1 MDETLSIKQD
11 LLNRSRDW
19 PVYGL
24 YGLNLASDFP
34 FQSRLAERTGGPDLF
49 FRLAD
54 EPPVTGWEKEEPAFA
69 SSPKLDGVEESLI
82 YVYRQDGYDVLRFTG
97 VADYYL
103 WPEGIVCHLLDPAY
117 EQLVEIRLLGDT
129 FALWLEL
136 QGIPALHASAVVVE
150 GRAAVFLATNSGGKS
165 SLAASLM
172 QVGWPL
178 LTDDILPLERRDEIF
193 LGRSGYPQMRMWP
206 DQARHFL
213 GHYKDLDIV
222 HPAYSKRR
230 VPVGQDGLG
239 TFIDGSA
246 PLACFYLPERRDP
259 TEWGTEIEIIPVSHA
274 EALLSL
280 VGQSFVPH
288 TVQALGLQSQR
299 LGFLTPLVTQ
309 VPMRRIIYPEGYEH
323 LPEVRRHLL
332 EDLAG
337 LQVLKQRQ
345 GVWTESTYSVWQ
357 ENIG

>member
-1 MDETLSIKQD
+1 MDRTLSIEQD
-11 LLNRSRDW
+11 FLTRSRDW

-34 FQSRLAERTGGPDLF
+34 FDDSRLARGTGQPDLF
-49 FRLAD
+49 FHLAD
-54 EPPVTGWEKEEPAFA
+54 EPPVTGWEKDEPAFA
-69 SSPKLDGVEESLI
+69 SSPELDGVEESLI
-82 YVYRQDGYDVLRFTG
+82 YVYRQDGYDVLRFTD

-117 EQLVEIRLLGDT
+117 KYLVEIRLLGGT

-136 QGIPALHASAVVVE
+136 RGMPTLHASAVVVE
-150 GRAAVFLATNSGGKS
+150 GHAAIFLATNSGGKS

-178 LTDDILPLERRDEIF
+178 LTDDILPLERQGDMF
-193 LGRSGYPQMRMWP
+193 LGRPGHPQMRMWP
-206 DQARHFL
+206 DQAQRFL
-213 GHYKDLDIV
+213 GHYKDLEIV

-230 VPVGQDGLG
+230 VPVGEGGLG
-239 TFIDGSA
+239 TFQDGPV

-259 TEWGTEIEIIPVSHA
+259 AEWGTEVEIIPVPRT

-288 TVQALGLQSQR
+288 TVQALGLQPQR
-299 LGFLTPLVTQ
+299 LGFFTPLVTQ

-323 LPEVRRHLL
+323 LPEVRRHIL
-332 EDLAG
+332 EDLAD
-337 LQVLKQRQ
+337 LQPLKK
-345 GVWTESTYSVWQ
+345 
-357 ENIG
+357 